1 MQNVLKKAI
10 EDARAM
16 ISKKLIDQEVLVT
29 QKTVQDALDIIKGAA
44 MIVYPMGL
52 PPHDVIRLELE
63 NNEDLSGTHASLEV
77 IDFDMAQLWFSGKE
91 LLRGNKL
98 KEFIGDNDKTKIVV
112 KISKRGSAAPPREP
126 VITDEDRKML
136 QLHAF
141 KRQEELKIFM
151 VNF

>member
-29 QKTVQDALDIIKGAA
+29 QKTVQDALDIIKGAT

-141 KRQEELKIFM
+141 KRQEELK
-151 VNF
+151 VSADPL